1 MKTLKNIA
9 CIVTGGASGMGA
21 ATAKYLAAQ
30 GAKVALLDMNLE
42 KAEILAKEI
51 HGIAL
56 QCDVSN
62 AESAERAVAHAKEAH
77 GVARVLVNCAG
88 IAPGKRIVGKEG
100 VMPLAD
106 FKKVIDINLIGSFNL
121 LRLVAGDLAE
131 VEPLDAHGERGVV
144 INTASIAAF
153 EGQIG
158 QSAYSASKGGIVG
171 MTLACARDLAKLGI
185 RVMTI
190 APGIMQTPMMSAMPQ
205 NVQDSLA
212 AQMPFPQR
220 LGEPSEFAS
229 LVLHIIENQY
239 LNGETIRLDA
249 AVRMREK

>member
-1 MKTLKNIA
+1 MKNLTNVS

-21 ATAKYLAAQ
+21 ATAKYLAEQ
-30 GAKVALLDMNLE
+30 GAKVALFDMNIDQ
-42 KAEILAKEI
+42 ATILAKEI
-51 HGIAL
+51 NGIAV
-56 QCDVSN
+56 QCDVSS
-62 AESAERAVAHAKEAH
+62 AESAERAVAEAKEIQ

-88 IAPGKRIVGKEG
+88 IAPGKRIVSREG
-100 VMPLAD
+100 AMPLSD
-106 FKKVIDINLIGSFNL
+106 FKRVIDINLIGSFNL
-121 LRLVAGDLAE
+121 LRLFAADLSE
-131 VEPLDAHGERGVV
+131 IDPLDVAGERGVA

-158 QSAYSASKGGIVG
+158 QAAYSASKGGLVG
-171 MTLACARDLAKLGI
+171 MTLACARDLAKFGI

-190 APGIMQTPMMSAMPQ
+190 APGIMHTPMMSSMPQ

-220 LGEPSEFAS
+220 LGAPEEFAS

-249 AVRMREK
+249 AIRMQPK